1 MYCIKCGVKLADA
14 PNACPLCGTVPYH
27 PEITCQES
35 ERLYPEHRYP
45 ASQLSPKGAL
55 IVTTTVLFLLPILI
69 TLLCDLQFN
78 GGITWS
84 GYVSGALAVMY
95 VPLMLPWWFRRRNPV
110 IFVPCTFVAMG
121 LYLLYISLATG
132 GGWFLSF
139 AFPVTGTVG
148 IIVTA
153 VTTLLRY
160 LTRGRLYIFGGAFI
174 AIGGFF
180 PVMEL
185 LMDHT
190 FQVEDFLGWSFYPLA
205 ALVLLGGMLIF
216 LAIYTPARETMER
229 KFFL

>member
-27 PEITCQES
+27 PEITCQEV
-35 ERLYPEHRYP
+35 ERLYPENRYP
-45 ASQLSPKGAL
+45 AEHLSPKGAL
-55 IVTTTVLFLLPILI
+55 VVVTVVLFLLPIII

-78 GGITWS
+78 GHITWS
-84 GYVSGALAVMY
+84 GYVAGGLIVTY
-95 VPLMLPWWFRRRNPV
+95 VPFMLPYWFRRRNPV
-110 IFVPCTFVAMG
+110 IFVPCTFVAIG
-121 LYLLYISLATG
+121 LLLLYINLATG
-132 GGWFLSF
+132 GSWFLSF
-139 AFPVTGTVG
+139 AFPVVGTIG

-174 AIGGFF
+174 AVGAFL

-185 LMDHT
+185 LLDIT
-190 FQVEDFLGWSFYPLA
+190 FQVEDYMGWSYYPLG
-205 ALVLLGGMLIF
+205 ALVILGGMLIF
-216 LAIYTPARETMER
+216 LAIYSPARETMER

>member
-27 PEITCQES
+27 PELVCQEA
-35 ERLYPEHRYP
+35 ERLYPENRYP
-45 ASQLSPKGAL
+45 ATQLSAKGAM
-55 IVTTTVLFLLPILI
+55 IVVSTVLFLMPMII

-78 GGITWS
+78 GAVTWS
-84 GYVSGALAVMY
+84 GYVIGALIVVY
-95 VPLMLPWWFRRRNPV
+95 VPFMLPYWFRRRNPA
-110 IFVPCTFVAMG
+110 IFVPCTFVAIG
-121 LYLLYISLATG
+121 LYLLYIDLTTG

-139 AFPVTGTVG
+139 AFPVVGTVG
-148 IIVTA
+148 AIVTA
-153 VTTLLRY
+153 VSTLLRY

-174 AIGGFF
+174 AVGIFL

-185 LMDHT
+185 LLDNT
-190 FQVEDFLGWSFYPLA
+190 FQVEDFMGWSFYPLA

>member
-1 MYCIKCGVKLADA
+1 
-14 PNACPLCGTVPYH
+14 VPYH

-121 LYLLYISLATG
+121 LYLLYVSIITE

-139 AFPVTGTVG
+139 AFPVVGTVG

-216 LAIYTPARETMER
+216 LAIYAPARETMER